1 MHTSSN
7 VARLSLI
14 KIFCRLS
21 EFSLE
26 IDMILCEII
35 FHNLIDKDKDKVL
48 FIERENLVDFL
59 FETYDSFKI

>member
-1 MHTSSN
+1 
-7 VARLSLI
+7 
-14 KIFCRLS
+14 
-21 EFSLE
+21 
-26 IDMILCEII
+26 MILCEII